1 MESSVDGDIRL
12 SVGIDTKKAESG
24 VSSIGKSVQDIIK
37 AIEKSTGD
45 LSSKFDTL
53 NNAVTNISTSLD
65 EMKGYITNFSNIQ
78 FPVEQLNKIIES
90 ISAINNQ
97 AGSTEQEVEKANES
111 AVKLSDTVTKIG
123 QTRINLGA
131 EDLQSRFEAAE
142 QEYQRLESLYIGAKA
157 NNAPLEK
164 QNDMLTQL
172 DKAADEIF
180 RLEDALKITQT
191 TMTNFDN
198 SSGEISAK
206 MLNLQ
211 ANVNKAE
218 SAVIA
223 LEQKLAQMYLAKIP
237 TQEFEILSQEIEK
250 ARSEADLGFSAA
262 RDKLVQLQGQA
273 RKMIEEGKAFKD
285 VTQTTGYQNL
295 VSQLQVAN
303 GKLSEAR
310 RKLEERT
317 QAENADTEAV
327 NRNTEA
333 VTRNNRA
340 RSGGTGGGT
349 GGTTGTNTRKQE
361 NTLTR
366 IATLAGRVTSRVGGF
381 ASTLSRFFG
390 RLSSLTNKSRKDT
403 DKSFKDVNKS
413 INRGITNL
421 LKYALGIRSVYFAF
435 NKLRRAGIESFKSL
449 VKSSDEVNKTI
460 SETYSAFINLKN
472 AIGPAFQPL
481 VSAVAPILTKFADS
495 LTNVTYKLGEFF
507 AAIRGQSY
515 VYKAIKVQKDYAKSL
530 ENTSDKLQEN
540 LASFDKLNVLSDKS
554 EKSDSDKVEYE
565 TKPLSDTFN
574 TLKSLIESQD
584 WEGLGS
590 YIADKINTAVQKIN
604 DAISW
609 DNIGD
614 TVTGT
619 VTAFTTTVNSL
630 VSNIN
635 WALIGKTVGEGV
647 NTIVNTFDLLLT
659 GIDWVKMGV
668 SLATSLN
675 NMVSTINWTK
685 LGKTIGDWFMKSWR
699 IFLGF
704 VKNLDFKAIG
714 KAFADGISGF
724 FNSFDL
730 SLIASA
736 IATFVN
742 GISDTLLTFV
752 EETDWGK
759 VVDNIAGGINTL
771 LYETDWGKLAK
782 GLSKLA
788 TTLLDALIEIIGA
801 IDWQQFGTALIDFI
815 AGIDWAGLFNNL
827 FKAIGAILGGI
838 EGIIVGIWNNLTQAQ
853 ESFWDKQF
861 AEAGGNIGRGLL
873 NGIVKIFSDI
883 GYWIWDNIFIPFYDG
898 VCKAFGIHSPS
909 TVMAE
914 IGEYIIQGLFN
925 GLKEK
930 FVAIWDWLKSLP
942 KKFKDGFLKIVDAIK
957 QPFIHIAD
965 WFKNVF
971 RKAWEGVRNVFSAGG
986 KIFDGIKE
994 GIANVFKSV
1003 VNTLIRGINTII
1015 AMPFNNIN
1023 GMLNVI
1029 RQIPGF
1035 GFINENPLPVPQIP
1049 ELAQGTVIPANF
1061 GKFPAI
1067 LGDNKKEPEIVSP
1080 LSTVEQAV
1088 ENALNRV
1095 GFSGGGTFEIN
1106 LNVDGKVLYKTVVR
1120 QDEMEKKRHGGRSRL
1135 GTV

>member
-65 EMKGYITNFSNIQ
+65 EMRNYIANVASIRLPTEQFSQMSDAIAGTNTQLSNVQTAEQQISETMTEVAENAQQAAQEVQQLSSAAASITEISYSYEEADALLEQLVELERRQQEMSNRGITSGTEWEMVVQRMQQVEEEYNRISNFNSAFEQQVSNINILVQ
-78 FPVEQLNKIIES
+78 RLEEYQTRLRELAQQGITAES
-90 ISAINNQ
+90 GNQEFNNLQ
-97 AGSTEQEVEKANES
+97 VQ
-111 AVKLSDTVTKIG
+111 I
-123 QTRINLGA
+123 TRINELLDYSRQRLQNLRMSGSA
-131 EDLQSRFEAAE
+131 EQTTINREQIRTELLRNQAQLEELINRSEQSRARNTE
-142 QEYQRLESLYIGAKA
+142 
-157 NNAPLEK
+157 
-164 QNDMLTQL
+164 NDTG
-172 DKAADEIF
+172 
-180 RLEDALKITQT
+180 T
-191 TMTNFDN
+191 
-198 SSGEISAK
+198 
-206 MLNLQ
+206 
-211 ANVNKAE
+211 VNRN
-218 SAVIA
+218 
-223 LEQKLAQMYLAKIP
+223 
-237 TQEFEILSQEIEK
+237 T
-250 ARSEADLGFSAA
+250 D
-262 RDKLVQLQGQA
+262 
-273 RKMIEEGKAFKD
+273 
-285 VTQTTGYQNL
+285 
-295 VSQLQVAN
+295 
-303 GKLSEAR
+303 
-310 RKLEERT
+310 
-317 QAENADTEAV
+317 AV

-340 RSGGTGGGT
+340 RSDGTGGGT
-349 GGTTGTNTRKQE
+349 GGTTGTNTRQQE
-361 NTLTR
+361 STLTR
-366 IATLAGRVTSRVGGF
+366 IANLAGRVTSRVGGF

-403 DKSFKDVNKS
+403 DRSFKDVNKS

-699 IFLGF
+699 IFLGL

-971 RKAWEGVRNVFSAGG
+971 QKAWEGVRNVFSAGG

>member
-65 EMKGYITNFSNIQ
+65 EMRNYIANVASIRLPTEQFSQMSDAIAGTNTQLSNVQTAEQQISETMTEVAENAQQAAQEVQQLSSAAASITEISYSYEEADALLEQLVELERRQQEMSNRGITSGTEWEMVVQRMQQVEEEYNRISNFNSAFEQQVSNINILVQ
-78 FPVEQLNKIIES
+78 RLEEYQTRLRELAQQGITAES
-90 ISAINNQ
+90 GNQEFNNLQ
-97 AGSTEQEVEKANES
+97 VQ
-111 AVKLSDTVTKIG
+111 I
-123 QTRINLGA
+123 TRINELLDYSRQRLQNLRMSGSA
-131 EDLQSRFEAAE
+131 EQTTINREQIRTELLRNQAQLEELINRSEQSRARNTE
-142 QEYQRLESLYIGAKA
+142 
-157 NNAPLEK
+157 
-164 QNDMLTQL
+164 NDTG
-172 DKAADEIF
+172 
-180 RLEDALKITQT
+180 T
-191 TMTNFDN
+191 
-198 SSGEISAK
+198 
-206 MLNLQ
+206 
-211 ANVNKAE
+211 VNRN
-218 SAVIA
+218 
-223 LEQKLAQMYLAKIP
+223 
-237 TQEFEILSQEIEK
+237 T
-250 ARSEADLGFSAA
+250 D
-262 RDKLVQLQGQA
+262 
-273 RKMIEEGKAFKD
+273 
-285 VTQTTGYQNL
+285 
-295 VSQLQVAN
+295 
-303 GKLSEAR
+303 
-310 RKLEERT
+310 
-317 QAENADTEAV
+317 AV

-349 GGTTGTNTRKQE
+349 GGTTGTNTRQQE
-361 NTLTR
+361 STLTR
-366 IATLAGRVTSRVGGF
+366 IANLAGRVTSRVGGF

-403 DKSFKDVNKS
+403 DRSFKDVNKS

>member
-65 EMKGYITNFSNIQ
+65 EMRNYIANVASIRLPTEQFSQMSDAIAGTNTQLSNVQTAEQQISETMTEVAENAQQAAQEVQQLSSAAASITEISYSYEEADALLEQLVELERRQQEMSNRGITSGTEWEMVVQRMQQVEEEYNRISNFNSAFEQQVSNINILVQ
-78 FPVEQLNKIIES
+78 RLEEYQTRLRELAQQGITAES
-90 ISAINNQ
+90 GNQEFNNLQ
-97 AGSTEQEVEKANES
+97 VQ
-111 AVKLSDTVTKIG
+111 I
-123 QTRINLGA
+123 TRINELLDYSRQRLQNLRMSGSA
-131 EDLQSRFEAAE
+131 EQTTINREQIRTELLRNQAQLEELINRSEQSRARNTE
-142 QEYQRLESLYIGAKA
+142 
-157 NNAPLEK
+157 
-164 QNDMLTQL
+164 NDT
-172 DKAADEIF
+172 D
-180 RLEDALKITQT
+180 T
-191 TMTNFDN
+191 
-198 SSGEISAK
+198 
-206 MLNLQ
+206 
-211 ANVNKAE
+211 VNRN
-218 SAVIA
+218 
-223 LEQKLAQMYLAKIP
+223 
-237 TQEFEILSQEIEK
+237 T
-250 ARSEADLGFSAA
+250 D
-262 RDKLVQLQGQA
+262 
-273 RKMIEEGKAFKD
+273 
-285 VTQTTGYQNL
+285 
-295 VSQLQVAN
+295 
-303 GKLSEAR
+303 
-310 RKLEERT
+310 
-317 QAENADTEAV
+317 AV

-333 VTRNNRA
+333 AIRNNRA

-349 GGTTGTNTRKQE
+349 GGTTGTNTRQQE
-361 NTLTR
+361 STLTR
-366 IATLAGRVTSRVGGF
+366 IANLAGRVTSRVGGF

-403 DKSFKDVNKS
+403 DRSFKDVNKS

-635 WALIGKTVGEGV
+635 WALIGKTIGEGV

-659 GIDWVKMGV
+659 GIDWVKMGA

-788 TTLLDALIEIIGA
+788 TTLLDVLIEIIGA